1 MQPTGN
7 QPLLFALGSS
17 ALRAARTDPARYRV
31 DVRHEDGV
39 RWTTRGRY
47 PTRRIARAARRH
59 LIESGANADDV
70 RVRRVDDEDEPA

>member
-7 QPLLFALGSS
+7 KPLLFTMGDS
-17 ALRAARTDPARYRV
+17 ALRAARIAPARYRV

-39 RWTTRGRY
+39 RWTAHGRY

-59 LIESGANADDV
+59 LVEQGASSDDV
-70 RVRRVDDEDEPA
+70 RVRRIGEEG